1 MFRES
6 SCVTEVLRFS
16 ATGHEIV
23 TNTATKIPLNK
34 RGVDRLKHAGAA
46 GLDPRIISEGPVLV
60 SSQPAQVERLAR
72 VGNASANSNAMT
84 CDVACTICPAFN
96 LLCGGNPESGR
107 HGQTD
112 QPEEFQLS
120 STVHTIP
127 ARRLILHPKEWSD
140 FVPIIC
146 SGWALSSVALPDGR
160 RQIISFLLPG
170 DIVSAGSLLA
180 PTSGHTVEAIT
191 DVTYRKFK
199 REEVKQV
206 LFGRSDLLEKLFSL
220 WNESKM
226 RADQLALDL
235 GRRRADER
243 IARLILRLTEKVAK
257 RTLVRSQ
264 CFDFPLRQR
273 HIADATGLTPV
284 HVSKVLGE
292 LQRAGLIDIS
302 SRSLTILNAAELQ
315 RVADWR

>member
-1 MFRES
+1 
-6 SCVTEVLRFS
+6 L
-16 ATGHEIV
+16 
-23 TNTATKIPLNK
+23 TNTATKAPLNK
-34 RGVDRLKHAGAA
+34 RSVERFKAA
-46 GLDPRIISEGPVLV
+46 SGSGLDPRDANEGPVLV
-60 SSQPAQVERLAR
+60 SSASSQLEPLAR
-72 VGNASANSNAMT
+72 LSSVAPNAGPGANPSAMT

-96 LLCGGNPESGR
+96 LLCGGNQASGASADGAP
-107 HGQTD
+107 GQS
-112 QPEEFQLS
+112 QLS

-146 SGWALSSVALPDGR
+146 SGWAMSSVALPDGR
-160 RQIISFLLPG
+160 RQIISFLLPS

-180 PTSGHTVEAIT
+180 PTTGHTVEAIT

-199 REEVKQV
+199 REEIKQT
-206 LFGRSDLLEKLFSL
+206 LFGRADLLEKLFSL

-243 IARLILRLTEKVAK
+243 IARLILRLADKVAK
-257 RTLVRSQ
+257 RALVRSQ

>member
-1 MFRES
+1 
-6 SCVTEVLRFS
+6 
-16 ATGHEIV
+16 
-23 TNTATKIPLNK
+23 
-34 RGVDRLKHAGAA
+34 
-46 GLDPRIISEGPVLV
+46 
-60 SSQPAQVERLAR
+60 
-72 VGNASANSNAMT
+72 
-84 CDVACTICPAFN
+84 VACTICPAFN
-96 LLCGGNPESGR
+96 ILCAGNQASEASGD
-107 HGQTD
+107 GQPG
-112 QPEEFQLS
+112 QLQLS
-120 STVHTIP
+120 GTVHTIP

-146 SGWALSSVALPDGR
+146 SGWAMSSIALPDGR

-235 GRRRADER
+235 GRRTADER
-243 IARLILRLTEKVAK
+243 IARLILSLADRLARRNMVNGQTME
-257 RTLVRSQ
+257 
-264 CFDFPLRQR
+264 FPLRQR

-292 LQRAGLIDIS
+292 FQRAGMIEINR
-302 SRSLTILNAAELQ
+302 RSLTITDETEL
-315 RVADWR
+315 RRAADWR

>member
-1 MFRES
+1 M
-6 SCVTEVLRFS
+6 
-16 ATGHEIV
+16 
-23 TNTATKIPLNK
+23 TNIAIKGLLSE
-34 RGVDRLKHAGAA
+34 RGVDRVKSANTS
-46 GLDPRIISEGPVLV
+46 GLDPRIVSEGPVLG
-60 SSQPAQVERLAR
+60 SRSPQLEQLAQV
-72 VGNASANSNAMT
+72 ASTNAMT
-84 CDVACTICPAFN
+84 CDVACTICPTFN
-96 LLCGGNPESGR
+96 LLCAGSQESEASGGRQP
-107 HGQTD
+107 GQL
-112 QPEEFQLS
+112 QLS
-120 STVHTIP
+120 ATVHTIP
-127 ARRLILHPKEWSD
+127 ARRLILHPKEWSE

-146 SGWALSSVALPDGR
+146 SGWAMSSVALPDGR

-199 REEVKQV
+199 REEIKQV

-226 RADQLALDL
+226 RSDQLALDL

-243 IARLILRLTEKVAK
+243 IARLILRLAEKVAK

-292 LQRAGLIDIS
+292 LQRAGLIDIT

>member
-1 MFRES
+1 MLAVDLIIS
-6 SCVTEVLRFS
+6 IKSCHSERGKATVTSTVIKVLSKNPAF
-16 ATGHEIV
+16 
-23 TNTATKIPLNK
+23 N
-34 RGVDRLKHAGAA
+34 AGA
-46 GLDPRIISEGPVLV
+46 
-60 SSQPAQVERLAR
+60 PALPAR
-72 VGNASANSNAMT
+72 PEQLPHKASASTMT

-96 LLCGGNPESGR
+96 LLCCGMKQGDADGESR
-107 HGQTD
+107 PALHS
-112 QPEEFQLS
+112 LS
-120 STVHTIP
+120 ATVHTIP

-146 SGWALSSVALPDGR
+146 SGWAMSSVALPDGR

-180 PTSGHTVEAIT
+180 PMSGHTVEAIT
-191 DVTYRKFK
+191 EVTYRKFK
-199 REEVKQV
+199 REEIKG
-206 LFGRSDLLEKLFSL
+206 LMFGRAELLEKLFSL
-220 WNESKM
+220 WHEAKA

-243 IARLILRLTEKVAK
+243 IARLILRLSEKVAK
-257 RTLVRSQ
+257 RTTVRSQ
-264 CFDFPLRQR
+264 TFDFPLRQR

-292 LQRAGLIDIS
+292 LQRAGLVEIN
-302 SRSLTILNAAELQ
+302 SRSLTIKNLTELQ

>member
-1 MFRES
+1 M
-6 SCVTEVLRFS
+6 
-16 ATGHEIV
+16 
-23 TNTATKIPLNK
+23 TNIATKILPNK
-34 RGVDRLKHAGAA
+34 SSVDLSAPTASA
-46 GLDPRIISEGPVLV
+46 LEPRIASEGPVLM
-60 SSQPAQVERLAR
+60 SQTSTQAEPLTRTAGL
-72 VGNASANSNAMT
+72 NAGVNANAMA

-96 LLCGGNPESGR
+96 LLCGGTQRNGEGHP
-107 HGQTD
+107 
-112 QPEEFQLS
+112 QLA

-140 FVPIIC
+140 YVPIIC
-146 SGWALSSVALPDGR
+146 SGWAMSSVALPDGR

-180 PTSGHTVEAIT
+180 PTTGHTVEAIT

-199 REEVKQV
+199 REEVKQT
-206 LFGRSDLLEKLFSL
+206 LFGRFDLLEKLFSL

-243 IARLILRLTEKVAK
+243 IARLILRLAEKVAK

-264 CFDFPLRQR
+264 SFDFPLRQR

-292 LQRAGLIDIS
+292 LQRAGLIEIS
-302 SRSLTILNAAELQ
+302 SRSLTILNAPELQ